1 MLLGWTL
8 VVKGRWWKLGGVVLV
23 PPAAYALLVT
33 FARGGYVGA
42 AMGVGVLVLGLLLTG
57 RIRTLR
63 QWSLLGG
70 ALALAAFLAA
80 HMLTGGFAG
89 DRLSRIEG
97 DLRARIAHWQQAL
110 DLMGDDM
117 APMLVGTGFGRYP
130 ALYLFAVQA
139 GTPPGTF
146 EVIEEGDNALLRLGK
161 GQAVYLDQRVSVRAG
176 TDYRLAARVRGTDP
190 DARLSVMLCE
200 KALLYSFTCVSAGL
214 APGEAGV
221 WQRRE
226 ATLSTGEVGRGG
238 RWPHGPVK
246 LSLYNAGTGR
256 IDVDDVSL
264 LAPDGRQL
272 IANGGFSLGAARWL
286 FVADQAQG
294 WHIDQLFVE
303 TFVAQGLVGLG
314 ALGLLLLAAA
324 VVLWPG
330 IRAGR
335 LEAVAFSAALAG
347 LFSAGMLG
355 SVVDAPRTGMLFYL
369 GLFCA
374 VLLVRGPDPKRRR
387 AKRRRAR
394 PDMGGSDV
402 ESQGMAGG

>member
-1 MLLGWTL
+1 
-8 VVKGRWWKLGGVVLV
+8 
-23 PPAAYALLVT
+23 
-33 FARGGYVGA
+33 
-42 AMGVGVLVLGLLLTG
+42 
-57 RIRTLR
+57 
-63 QWSLLGG
+63 
-70 ALALAAFLAA
+70 
-80 HMLTGGFAG
+80 
-89 DRLSRIEG
+89 
-97 DLRARIAHWQQAL
+97 
-110 DLMGDDM
+110 MGDDM
-117 APMLVGTGFGRYP
+117 APMLLGTGFGRYP

-146 EVIEEGDNALLRLGK
+146 EVIEEADNALLRLGK
-161 GQAVYLDQRVSVRAG
+161 GQAVYLDQRVSLRAG
-176 TDYRLAARVRGTDP
+176 ADYRLAARVRGTDP

-221 WQRRE
+221 WQRRQ
-226 ATLSTGEVGRGG
+226 ATISAGEVGRGG

-272 IANGGFSLGAARWL
+272 IANGDFRSGAARWL
-286 FVADQAQG
+286 FVTDQAQG

-303 TFVAQGLVGLG
+303 TYVAQGLLGLA

-335 LEAVAFSAALAG
+335 LEAVAFAAGLAG
-347 LFSAGMLG
+347 LVSAGMLG
-355 SVVDAPRTGMLFYL
+355 SVLDAPRTGMLFYL
-369 GLFCA
+369 SAFSA

-394 PDMGGSDV
+394 PEVAGGGG